1 MVYKQQRTQ
10 KPVTFLSHENFL
22 VYQSQPVTPGKHG
35 NSHFNTLSAINKKQF
50 IHVRAFVQV
59 NMYELNEFR
68 WWRCGESKSCT
79 VIYTPMFALL
89 DACVLHRVR
98 TTCHISVT

>member
-1 MVYKQQRTQ
+1 MVYKQKRTQ

-22 VYQSQPVTPGKHG
+22 VYQSQPVTPGKHS

-59 NMYELNEFR
+59 NMYELYEFR

-79 VIYTPMFALL
+79 PFYYGVFALL
-89 DACVLHRVR
+89 DACVLLKVHVA
-98 TTCHISVT
+98 CHISVT